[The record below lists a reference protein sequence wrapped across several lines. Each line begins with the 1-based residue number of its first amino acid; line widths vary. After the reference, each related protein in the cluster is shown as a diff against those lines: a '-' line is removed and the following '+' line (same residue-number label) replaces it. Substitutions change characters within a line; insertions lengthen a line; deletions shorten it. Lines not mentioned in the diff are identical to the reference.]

1 MSLVY
6 LDGELRREA
15 KEIFSFTRCQTAGAR
30 EVRGVLASL
39 LDATCTTSMNYY
51 VIFISVCRNK

>member
-15 KEIFSFTRCQTAGAR
+15 TEIFSFTRCQTAGAR
-30 EVRGVLASL
+30 EVREVLASL
-39 LDATCTTSMNYY
+39 LGATTSMNY
-51 VIFISVCRNK
+51 